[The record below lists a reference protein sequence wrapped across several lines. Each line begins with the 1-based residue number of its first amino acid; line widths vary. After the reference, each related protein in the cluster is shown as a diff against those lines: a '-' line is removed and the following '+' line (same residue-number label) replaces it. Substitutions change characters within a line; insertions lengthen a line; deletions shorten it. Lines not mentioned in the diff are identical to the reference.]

1 MTMNTPFTT
10 NSTNNNITKIS
21 QVTPEVTLFFRK
33 LGFSNY
39 YIIKI
44 FDLVGEAAVALTE
57 DNPYWLLEE
66 FSRMGFRKIDE
77 AARKLGVSLE
87 SEYRISS
94 GIRFCLKSYV
104 AEGHSY
110 APVNQL
116 CEQVAEYLDLSS
128 SLVRDV
134 LEDMALMGKVQLT
147 VLGGSQVVYFYTYYK
162 AECLVC
168 GKLADLADLAEPE
181 GSGDSAESEDG
192 NGSAAKRQ
200 REKVI
205 DFFLRKTE
213 AASGVH
219 LSGEQEEAIRGALQN
234 GVSIITGGPGT
245 GKTTIVRFILSILT
259 EQGMKVALAAPT
271 GRAAK
276 RLMETTGCHA
286 STVHRLLEYYYDE
299 GSRSMAF
306 GRTRLDPLD
315 VEAVIIDEAS
325 MLDLILTGA
334 LCDALKPG
342 TRLIL
347 VGDAD
352 QLPSVG
358 AGNVLDD
365 LIRSECFFTAHLT
378 EIFRQAQES
387 NIVVNA
393 HRINQGDYPVF
404 GGDFLLVEGDKQQEI
419 LGKITELAAGFAME
433 QVQVLTPTKKG
444 ILGSQN
450 LNLHLQKVFNPPRE
464 GVDEITFGQQVYR
477 VGDRVMQLKND
488 YKLEFRRLTGK
499 GGRGV
504 FNGETGTI
512 AAIDHEL
519 SVITVSYDDDKWVEY
534 PYPQMDEIE
543 LAYAVTVHKSQGS
556 EFPVVILPMTWFP
569 PALATRHLLYTAIT
583 RGREAVYIVG
593 RQDYLNAMV
602 DNTGGKER
610 NSGLMSRLEDLYR
623 GI

>member
-1 MTMNTPFTT
+1 MNETLRQR
-10 NSTNNNITKIS
+10 NEITRIS

-44 FDLVGEAAVALTE
+44 FNLVGEAAVALTE
-57 DNPYWLLEE
+57 DNPYWLLDE

-77 AARKLGVSLE
+77 AACKLGVSRE

-94 GIRFCLKSYV
+94 GIRFCLRSYV

-110 APVNQL
+110 APVIDL
-116 CEQVAEYLDLSS
+116 CEQVADYLDLSS

-134 LEDMALMGKVQLT
+134 LEDMALIGKVQLT
-147 VLGGSQVVYFYTYYK
+147 VLDGSQVVYFYSYYK
-162 AECLVC
+162 AECMVC
-168 GKLADLADLAEPE
+168 GKLADLADLSEAADC
-181 GSGDSAESEDG
+181 SG
-192 NGSAAKRQ
+192 AAMGDNL
-200 REKVI
+200 EY
-205 DFFLRKTE
+205 FLKKTE
-213 AASGVH
+213 AASGIQ
-219 LSGEQEEAIRGALQN
+219 LSEEQQEAVRGALQS

-245 GKTTIVRFILSILT
+245 GKTTIIRAILTILT
-259 EQGMKVALAAPT
+259 ERGMKVALAAPT

-276 RLMETTGCHA
+276 RLMETTGSYA

-299 GSRSMAF
+299 GMRSMAF
-306 GRTRLDPLD
+306 GKTKADPLD
-315 VEAVIIDEAS
+315 AAAVIVDEAS

-358 AGNVLDD
+358 AGSVLKD
-365 LIRSECFFTAHLT
+365 LIRSEYFFTARLT
-378 EIFRQAQES
+378 EIFRQARES

-404 GGDFLLVEGDKQQEI
+404 GGDFVLIEGDKQEEI
-419 LGKITELAAGFAME
+419 LGKITSLAAEFAME

-444 ILGSQN
+444 ILGSHN
-450 LNLHLQKVFNPPRE
+450 LNLHLQKVFNPPRKE
-464 GVDEITFGQQVYR
+464 RDEITFGQQIFC
-477 VGDRVMQLKND
+477 VGDRVMQTKND
-488 YKLEFRRLTGK
+488 YSLEFRRLRGK
-499 GGRGV
+499 NGRGV

-512 AAIDHEL
+512 AAIDLAH
-519 SVITVSYDDDKWVEY
+519 SVVTVNYDDDKWVEY

-569 PALATRHLLYTAIT
+569 PALATRNLLYTAIT
-583 RGREAVYIVG
+583 RGKQAVYIVG

-602 DNTGGKER
+602 DNAGGKER
-610 NSGLMSRLEDLYR
+610 NSGLVSRLVGMYQS
-623 GI
+623 I